1 MDLWTAGRGYVRK
14 NLVKFLAPIT
24 VLVFVGLVVAYDL
37 RLPFGEKGGD
47 SAVVDCGKTAKDDP
61 LYLEQ
66 CEDDALLDISG
77 QASVA
82 RFAAGEIYDS
92 DLAYVM
98 PSAEDMVVDLM
109 AEHGPAVLLIDG
121 SVLLLP
127 EDSRLYAYHPE
138 NSASWQNVWLAED
151 GTRYTL
157 YAYMVVSRDAAK
169 KLHSIL
175 TEEVAGYG
183 ETVNEIDEIFND
195 DLPVE
200 SSRTVLVDSD
210 PDLCALVTL
219 VQTKSIVYSV
229 VSARELGC
237 EYADYTAH
245 AYLVAKVANRI
256 ASVLPG

>member
-1 MDLWTAGRGYVRK
+1 MDLWTTGRGYVRK

-37 RLPFGEKGGD
+37 RLPFGEKSGD

-66 CEDDALLDISG
+66 CEDDALFDISG

-98 PSAEDMVVDLM
+98 PSAEDMAVDLM
-109 AEHGPAVLLIDG
+109 VEHGPADLLVNG
-121 SVLLLP
+121 SILMLP
-127 EDSRLYAYHPE
+127 EDSRLYTHHPE
-138 NSASWQNVWLAED
+138 NSASWQNIWLTED

-169 KLHSIL
+169 KLYSIL

-183 ETVNEIDEIFND
+183 ETVNEIDEIFNN

-200 SSRTVLVDSD
+200 SSRTVLVDSG
-210 PDLCALVTL
+210 PDLCGLATL

-229 VSARELGC
+229 VSAQELGC

-245 AYLVAKVANRI
+245 AYLVAKVAYRI
-256 ASVLPG
+256 AAVLPG